1 MKKNQKTMKQDSK
14 EVLSSKTLN
23 KIEMALLKGGTGG
36 VIIPM
41 VQNSTC
47 AQESTCTLRSGC
59 PKKPVL
65 SN

>member
-1 MKKNQKTMKQDSK
+1 
-14 EVLSSKTLN
+14 
-23 KIEMALLKGGTGG
+23 MALLKGGTGG